1 MFFIPWTMFTV
12 RCVPSTVA
20 RDTVVVDKGVCAFK
34 EFVFLWE
41 DIVTKQTRDL
51 QIAMI
56 TWRKQNRWWHRKRQ
70 GEGRAGEGATTE
82 KKPLSRKVMFEINK
96 ERATPRSQL

>member
-1 MFFIPWTMFTV
+1 MFTV

-56 TWRKQNRWWHRKRQ
+56 T
-70 GEGRAGEGATTE
+70 
-82 KKPLSRKVMFEINK
+82 
-96 ERATPRSQL
+96 